1 MTQNTPNLTEM
12 GVRNPQEIIDY
23 TLMQPTDDKDVLK
36 IFYRRPKGSF
46 LPKRRSYEF
55 RRLEK
60 PNATSPHSG
69 ESRTRH
75 EISPLL
81 REAIEELDTLL
92 SERKTVV
99 RTKKELQEEIHSLTV
114 DFTSRMGMLSKAI
127 EALD

>member
-1 MTQNTPNLTEM
+1 M

-23 TLMQPTDDKDVLK
+23 TLVQPTDEKDILK
-36 IFYRRPKGSF
+36 IYYRRPKGSF

-55 RRLEK
+55 KRLEK

-81 REAIEELDTLL
+81 RMAIAELDTLL
-92 SERKTVV
+92 ADRKVTS

-114 DFTSRMGMLSKAI
+114 DFTSRMEMLSKAI